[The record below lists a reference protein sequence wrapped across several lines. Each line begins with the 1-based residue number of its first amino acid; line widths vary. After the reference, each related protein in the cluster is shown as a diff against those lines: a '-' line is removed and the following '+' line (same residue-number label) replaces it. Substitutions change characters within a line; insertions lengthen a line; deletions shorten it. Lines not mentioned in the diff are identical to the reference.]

1 MPNLT
6 NVYLTDESFAY
17 KTNVTI
23 HGPHFPNPSCLDIAN
38 LGYHALVDK
47 YIECWQSQPVR
58 ADIVAVSIGSS
69 ECNNPSTLDLTT
81 YPQLK
86 NVTIGSD
93 SFGNVRE
100 VKLIGLNELERV
112 VIGSRS
118 FTRYTDRYP
127 RYVYQNSHFYLRNC
141 PKLRELRIGS
151 YSFSDYAT
159 VEIKNMDALEVIEMG
174 DLNYA
179 SYNFYYSSLELKSMD
194 VHSKSWLDLPS
205 LRSLKFG
212 EGAFRTCYSVIFE
225 SDSFTSK

>member
-1 MPNLT
+1 MNYSNTPLENRRVNTCSKTGIQALT
-6 NVYLTDESFAY
+6 SALTHL
-17 KTNVTI
+17 TVGN
-23 HGPHFPNPSCLDIAN
+23 SCAN
-38 LGYHALVDK
+38 EAAL
-47 YIECWQSQPVR
+47 
-58 ADIVAVSIGSS
+58 
-69 ECNNPSTLDLTT
+69 STLDLTT

-141 PKLRELRIGS
+141 PKLRELRIGR